1 MDDSLHSSLATQELY
16 FMFNDILYKQND
28 CMAMGSTLRPAME
41 NVFLLFFEMKWFEQC
56 PN

>member
-28 CMAMGSTLRPAME
+28 CMAMGSSLRPAME